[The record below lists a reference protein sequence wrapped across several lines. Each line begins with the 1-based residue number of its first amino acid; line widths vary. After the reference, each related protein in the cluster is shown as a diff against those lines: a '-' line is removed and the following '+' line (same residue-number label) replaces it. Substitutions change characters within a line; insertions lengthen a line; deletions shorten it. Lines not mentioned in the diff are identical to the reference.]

1 MLKNIT
7 VFIKNLGSKFL
18 IIIIALS
25 FALWGIGD
33 IFVSNNN
40 PTIAKVGKSEIKL
53 NEFQLD
59 YQLLIDRLR
68 QTNQQPVTEELL
80 KALGIQNNVIDNLIS
95 KKYINI
101 LSKNLNINVGDKYV
115 KKAIVNNPIFN
126 DQLGVFNKDYFNY
139 FLTRNNLKEKDI
151 YNISKDTISND
162 LLLQS
167 IGHSEF
173 VPNIIANNF
182 IKKRDLVRKAKI
194 FTVDTSAK
202 LISDKNFG
210 DNLINEKYQ
219 KEKSNFLTPETR
231 DISIVSFNYKKQL
244 SSIDVS
250 EQELENFYNQNF
262 NLYKSDETRNIFVA
276 QFESEK
282 EINEFIAFFQKNKN
296 FFDTLSKFNIKK
308 EDSDLGNVGID
319 DIDVE
324 SSNAIFNLSEKEI
337 TKILKTSFGYKVFYL
352 NKINPKKIESF
363 TQAKEQIRKDIL
375 KEKANEEIYNLANIF
390 YEKFIQ
396 TKSFSSSIENL
407 DVQIKKVN
415 NISLINLGNNEF
427 LNSLGLNDNQKS
439 KLIFDLAAND
449 ISEIIEDESNNLHYV
464 YLNNINPAKEKSLS
478 EIKDKILNLLYDEER
493 NASAK
498 KIAVEFKKNFNPD
511 QSIDSLNNNF
521 VKEVSTNWI
530 TWDSRLGKNID
541 VNIKNLIFR
550 TKLNNISEILNLQKG
565 VYIIVLPTEQSN
577 TVLEEEEKSKIENI
591 IIELNNS
598 IETDL
603 NSAIIQDMSKLYKS
617 NVNQKF
623 LNSF

>member
-182 IKKRDLVRKAKI
+182 IKKRDLARKAKI

-521 VKEVSTNWI
+521 LKEVSTNWI

-577 TVLEEEEKSKIENI
+577 TVLKEEKSKIENI

>member
-521 VKEVSTNWI
+521 LKEVSTNWI

-577 TVLEEEEKSKIENI
+577 TVLKEEKSKIENI

>member
-173 VPNIIANNF
+173 VPNIIANNL

-396 TKSFSSSIENL
+396 TKNFSSSIENL

-521 VKEVSTNWI
+521 LKEVSTNWI

-577 TVLEEEEKSKIENI
+577 TVLKEEKSKIENI

>member
-337 TKILKTSFGYKVFYL
+337 TKIFKTSFGYKVFYL

>member
-33 IFVSNNN
+33 IFVTNNN

-80 KALGIQNNVIDNLIS
+80 KTLGIQNNVIDNLIS

-139 FLTRNNLKEKDI
+139 FLNRNNLKEKEI

-167 IGHSEF
+167 IGYSEF
-173 VPNIIANNF
+173 VPNMVANNF

-194 FTVDTSAK
+194 FTIDTSAK

-210 DNLINEKYQ
+210 DKLINEKYQ
-219 KEKSNFLTPETR
+219 KEKSNFLSPETR

-244 SSIDVS
+244 DGITLS

-262 NLYKSDETRNIFVA
+262 NLYKTDETRNIFVA
-276 QFESEK
+276 QFESEE
-282 EINEFIAFFQKNKN
+282 EINEFIAFFKKNKN
-296 FFDTLSKFNIKK
+296 FFETLSKFNIQK
-308 EDSDLGNVGID
+308 EDSDLGNIGVG
-319 DIDVE
+319 DIDIE
-324 SSNAIFNLSEKEI
+324 SSNAVFNLSEKEI
-337 TKILKTSFGYKVFYL
+337 TKIFKTSFGYKIFYL

-363 TQAKEQIRKDIL
+363 TKAKELIKKDIL
-375 KEKANEEIYNLANIF
+375 KEKANEKIYNLANIF

-407 DVQIKKVN
+407 DVKINKVN
-415 NISLINLGNNEF
+415 NLSLINIGNNEY

-439 KLIFDLAAND
+439 KLIFDLATND
-449 ISEIIEDESNNLHYV
+449 ISEIIEDENNNLYYI

-478 EIKDKILNLLYDEER
+478 EIKDKILNLLYDEQR
-493 NASAK
+493 NALAK
-498 KIAVEFKKNFNPD
+498 KIALDFKKNFNPGK
-511 QSIDSLNNNF
+511 SIDSLNNNF
-521 VKEVSTNWI
+521 INEESTNWI
-530 TWDSRLGKNID
+530 TWDSRLGKNIN
-541 VNIKNLIFR
+541 VSIKNLIFR
-550 TKLNNISEILNLQKG
+550 TKLNNISEIINLQKG
-565 VYIIVLPTEQSN
+565 VYVIVLPTEQSN
-577 TVLEEEEKSKIENI
+577 TVLKEEEKSKIENI

-603 NSAIIQDMSKLYKS
+603 NSAIIQDLSELYKS

>member
-139 FLTRNNLKEKDI
+139 FLARNNLKEKDI

-182 IKKRDLVRKAKI
+182 IKKRDLARKAKI

-521 VKEVSTNWI
+521 LKEVSTNWI

>member
-101 LSKNLNINVGDKYV
+101 LSKSLNLNVGDKYV
-115 KKAIVNNPIFN
+115 KKSIINNPIFN

-139 FLTRNNLKEKDI
+139 FLNRNNLKEKDI

-173 VPNIIANNF
+173 VPNIVANNF

-194 FTVDTSAK
+194 FTIDTSAK

-231 DISIVSFNYKKQL
+231 DISIVSFNYEKQL
-244 SSIDVS
+244 ADINVS
-250 EQELENFYNQNF
+250 ELELENFYNQNID
-262 NLYKSDETRNIFVA
+262 LYKSDETRNIFVA
-276 QFESEK
+276 QFNNEK
-282 EINEFIAFFQKNKN
+282 EIYEFVGHFQKNKN

-319 DIDVE
+319 DLDVE
-324 SSNAIFNLSEKEI
+324 SSSAIFNLAEKEI
-337 TKILKTSFGYKVFYL
+337 SKIFETSFGYKVFYL
-352 NKINPKKIESF
+352 NKINPKKIQSI
-363 TQAKEQIRKDIL
+363 TQVKEQIKKDIL
-375 KEKANEEIYNLANIF
+375 KEKANEKIYNLANIF

-407 DVQIKKVN
+407 DVRINKVN
-415 NISLINLGNNEF
+415 NISLINLGNNEY
-427 LNSLGLNDNQKS
+427 LNSLGLNDNEKS
-439 KLIFDLAAND
+439 KLIFDLNRND
-449 ISEIIEDESNNLHYV
+449 ISEIIEDESNNLHYI
-464 YLNNINPAKEKSLS
+464 YLNNINPAKEKKLA
-478 EIKDKILNLLYDEER
+478 EIKDKILNLLYDEQR

-511 QSIDSLNNNF
+511 QSIDILNNNF
-521 VKEVSTNWI
+521 IKEESTNWI

-541 VNIKNLIFR
+541 ISIKNLIFK
-550 TKLNNISEILNLQKG
+550 TKLNNVSEAINLKKG

-577 TVLEEEEKSKIENI
+577 TVLKDKEKSKTENI

-598 IETDL
+598 IESDL